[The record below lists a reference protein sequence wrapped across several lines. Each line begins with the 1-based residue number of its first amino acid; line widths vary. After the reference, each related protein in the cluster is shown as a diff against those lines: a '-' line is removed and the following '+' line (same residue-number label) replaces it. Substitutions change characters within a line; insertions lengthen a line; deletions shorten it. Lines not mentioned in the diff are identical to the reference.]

1 MKKKSELAFDKY
13 ISNYDKSVKQIRF
26 KYFHSYRVEK
36 LMKKLAIALGLSKEE
51 VKIAELIGLLHDIGR
66 FEQIKKYGDC
76 SDVKTGIDHAD
87 ESCIYLFDNNHIR
100 DFIED
105 DKYDSIIEDAIKY
118 HNKIKI
124 DDSIVGKNLLFSKMI
139 RDMDKVDIYRVLSE
153 EYSFIFNKDDVTS
166 KVYETFNNH
175 KTIDSH
181 DKKTETDQVYAH
193 LAFVYDINFKESFE
207 ILKQTN
213 YLNDYFKSIR
223 LKNDNE
229 REYIENDKAFNE
241 LIDEINSF
249 IKNNS

>member
-153 EYSFIFNKDDVTS
+153 EYSFICV
-166 KVYETFNNH
+166 
-175 KTIDSH
+175 
-181 DKKTETDQVYAH
+181 
-193 LAFVYDINFKESFE
+193 
-207 ILKQTN
+207 
-213 YLNDYFKSIR
+213 
-223 LKNDNE
+223 DNSSN
-229 REYIENDKAFNE
+229 RV
-241 LIDEINSF
+241 
-249 IKNNS
+249 